1 MSVLAIGSP
10 PGLPSAGS
18 FALATLVSWLATEAL
33 GAYMLTAWIGG
44 GGNRVKRDAA
54 TAVPRSVIFGHA
66 GLAFTGLLWWISFVL
81 TADVALAWL
90 SIGFLA
96 PAIGLGISTVT
107 LWTPYPVRRPSTEPD
122 LRPYDGMLGITTD
135 EMLAAALEDE
145 TLTTKLVDDLVASV
159 LARPEPTLR
168 RAKWQL
174 RPLVPAAH
182 GLLAINTVLFAV
194 LAAVSAS

>member
-1 MSVLAIGSP
+1 M
-10 PGLPSAGS
+10 
-18 FALATLVSWLATEAL
+18 
-33 GAYMLTAWIGG
+33 
-44 GGNRVKRDAA
+44 
-54 TAVPRSVIFGHA
+54 
-66 GLAFTGLLWWISFVL
+66 
-81 TADVALAWL
+81 ALAWL

-107 LWTPYPVRRPSTEPD
+107 LVAALLPVRRPSTKPD

-194 LAAVSAS
+194 LAAVSAR